1 MVGYNWLVVSAP
13 LKNIMGSVNLS
24 LTTYLEALAR
34 SQLHAA
40 HRRCWINL
48 AKGPLS
54 LSLRL
59 PLMKT
64 FVGLWVP
71 ARVFPERTSNLEC
84 GLSVGL
90 VVSTELSILVGGA

>member
-1 MVGYNWLVVSAP
+1 M
-13 LKNIMGSVNLS
+13 S

>member
-1 MVGYNWLVVSAP
+1 M
-13 LKNIMGSVNLS
+13 NLS

-40 HRRCWINL
+40 HCRCWVNL
-48 AKGPLS
+48 AKGP

-64 FVGLWVP
+64 FVGLWVS
-71 ARVFPERTSNLEC
+71 ARVSPERTSNLEC
-84 GLSVGL
+84 GL
-90 VVSTELSILVGGA
+90 VVLTELSILVGGA

>member
-1 MVGYNWLVVSAP
+1 MV
-13 LKNIMGSVNLS
+13 SVNLS

-54 LSLRL
+54 LRL

-71 ARVFPERTSNLEC
+71 ARVSPERTSNLEC

-90 VVSTELSILVGGA
+90 VVSTELSILVAELKCSGDLK

>member
-1 MVGYNWLVVSAP
+1 
-13 LKNIMGSVNLS
+13 LS

-34 SQLHAA
+34 SKLHAA

-54 LSLRL
+54 LRL

-64 FVGLWVP
+64 LVGLWVP
-71 ARVFPERTSNLEC
+71 ARVSPERTSNLEC

-90 VVSTELSILVGGA
+90 VVSTELSILTLFGGILMGSMEHH